1 MAMRNTTL
9 IETETLEFRTSIQ
22 ATSTLANLPLPIT
35 MNFML
40 PRDPPNTGASSTRGS
55 GVSLLGVSLKGLCA
69 EVWVRGFEEEIT
81 PKARTGTSDVLQ
93 RKSPASP
100 QTARKLKTPGSD
112 TDSVSSSPKPARKT
126 PKSKSPKVTE
136 RKSPRSPISEKK
148 KPSRVQELES
158 QLAQLEED
166 LKKTKDHLNSSESWK
181 RKAQQEAEEAK
192 KQLLAMSK
200 ELEDSQQQ
208 LLELSA
214 SEEERLQELRKIS
227 QDRDREWQSELEA
240 VQKQHSMDSTALVS
254 AMNEIQKLKIQLER
268 VRELEAV
275 HISNAESDNAEI
287 EDLRMELDDALTLVE
302 KLKNEV
308 SDCKESESRALE
320 IVGKTQMQLEEAN
333 KTVERLQ
340 LEGVK
345 ASEAYKSLALELEQ
359 SRAQVKSLE
368 ELVSKLQAG
377 LVGGATKNMLG
388 PVNEAELVQENVEN
402 EEINQLKAE
411 LVSAK
416 SEAAQLKSALDVSEV
431 RYQEE
436 YIRST
441 LQIRS
446 AFEQLEHAKLESSQ
460 RQGELN
466 EELKRAKA
474 DMEEL
479 RVRLMDKESQLQGLS
494 EENEMLMSRIKQ
506 NQPSETESEPVV
518 ELKNLDADITELKER
533 LLDRETELQNVSDE
547 NNTLKMEIKRV
558 ELEKNKFSDEAVA
571 SVEAAR
577 AAERE
582 ALMKLGC
589 ITEEADKS
597 NRRVAQVTEQLDASQ
612 AANSELE
619 AELRR
624 LKVQSDQWRKAAE
637 AAAAMISAGNNGK
650 FVERTGSLDSSYNSI
665 TAKMN
670 SPYSEDTD
678 DDSPKKKNT
687 NMLKKIG
694 VLWKKNH

>member
-1 MAMRNTTL
+1 M
-9 IETETLEFRTSIQ
+9 Q
-22 ATSTLANLPLPIT
+22 
-35 MNFML
+35 
-40 PRDPPNTGASSTRGS
+40 
-55 GVSLLGVSLKGLCA
+55 
-69 EVWVRGFEEEIT
+69 T
-81 PKARTGTSDVLQ
+81 PKARTSTSEVPQ
-93 RKSPASP
+93 RKSSASP
-100 QTARKLKTPGSD
+100 QAARKLKTPSSNN
-112 TDSVSSSPKPARKT
+112 DSVSSSPKPGSKT
-126 PKSKSPKVTE
+126 PKNKSPKVTE
-136 RKSPRSPISEKK
+136 RKSPRSPISENKI
-148 KPSRVQELES
+148 PSKVQELES

-166 LKKTKDHLNSSESWK
+166 LKRTKDQLNSSESWK

-200 ELEDSQQQ
+200 ELEESQQQ
-208 LLELSA
+208 LMELSA

-227 QDRDREWQSELEA
+227 QDRDRAWQSELEA

-268 VRELEAV
+268 VRESEAV
-275 HISNAESDNAEI
+275 HISNAESDDAEI
-287 EDLRMELDDALTLVE
+287 QDLRMELDEALTLVE
-302 KLKNEV
+302 KLKSEL
-308 SDCKESESRALE
+308 SGCKESESRTLE
-320 IVGKTQMQLEEAN
+320 VVGKTQMQLDAAN
-333 KTVERLQ
+333 KTVEALQ
-340 LEGVK
+340 IEGME

-368 ELVSKLQAG
+368 ELVSKLQAD
-377 LVGGATKNMLG
+377 LVSGANKNMSG
-388 PVNEAELVQENVEN
+388 PVNEAELAPKNEEN
-402 EEINQLKAE
+402 EEINLLKAE

-446 AFEQLEHAKLESSQ
+446 AFEQLEHAKSESSQ
-460 RQGELN
+460 RQCELN

-474 DMEEL
+474 DIEEL
-479 RVRLMDKESQLQGLS
+479 RERLMDKESQLQGLS
-494 EENEMLMSRIKQ
+494 EENEMLMSRTKH
-506 NQPSETESEPVV
+506 NQPSERESEPVV
-518 ELKNLDADITELKER
+518 ELKKLDADMAELKER
-533 LLDRETELQNVSDE
+533 LLDKETELQNVTEE
-547 NNTLKMEIKRV
+547 NNGLKMEIKRV
-558 ELEKNKFSDEAVA
+558 ELEKNKIPDEAVA
-571 SVEAAR
+571 SAEEAR
-577 AAERE
+577 TAERE
-582 ALMKLGC
+582 ALMKLGY

-597 NRRVAQVTEQLDASQ
+597 SRRVAQVTEQLDAAQ

-637 AAAAMISAGNNGK
+637 AAAAMISSGNNGK
-650 FVERTGSLDSSYNSI
+650 FVQRIGSLDSSYNSI
-665 TAKMN
+665 TAKMS

-678 DDSPKKKNT
+678 DDSPSPKKKNT

>member
-1 MAMRNTTL
+1 M
-9 IETETLEFRTSIQ
+9 Q
-22 ATSTLANLPLPIT
+22 
-35 MNFML
+35 
-40 PRDPPNTGASSTRGS
+40 
-55 GVSLLGVSLKGLCA
+55 
-69 EVWVRGFEEEIT
+69 T
-81 PKARTGTSDVLQ
+81 PKARTGASEVPQ

-100 QTARKLKTPGSD
+100 KQAS
-112 TDSVSSSPKPARKT
+112 KT
-126 PKSKSPKVTE
+126 PKDRSPKVTE
-136 RKSPRSPISEKK
+136 RRSPRSPIAEKK
-148 KPSRVQELES
+148 KPNRVQELES

-166 LKKTKDHLNSSESWK
+166 LKRTKDQLNSSESWK

-200 ELEDSQQQ
+200 DLEESQQQ
-208 LLELSA
+208 LMELSA

-227 QDRDREWQSELEA
+227 QDRDRAWQSELEA
-240 VQKQHSMDSTALVS
+240 VQKQHSMDSAALVS

-268 VRELEAV
+268 VRESEAV

-287 EDLRMELDDALTLVE
+287 EDLRMELDEALTLVE
-302 KLKNEV
+302 KMKNEV
-308 SDCKESESRALE
+308 RDCKESESRALE
-320 IVGKTQMQLEEAN
+320 VVGKTQMQLEAAN
-333 KTVERLQ
+333 KTVETLQ

-345 ASEAYKSLALELEQ
+345 ASEEFKSLALELEQ

-368 ELVSKLQAG
+368 ELASKLQAD
-377 LVGGATKNMLG
+377 LVGGANKNVLG
-388 PVNEAELVQENVEN
+388 PANEAEKDVEN

-436 YIRST
+436 YIQST

-446 AFEQLEHAKLESSQ
+446 AFEQLEHAKSESSQ

-474 DMEEL
+474 DIEEL

-506 NQPSETESEPVV
+506 NQPGERESEPVV
-518 ELKNLDADITELKER
+518 ELKKLDADMAELKER
-533 LLDRETELQNVSDE
+533 LLDKETELQNVTEE
-547 NNTLKMEIKRV
+547 NNALKMEIKRV
-558 ELEKNKFSDEAVA
+558 ELQNNKIPHEAVA
-571 SVEAAR
+571 SAEAAR

-582 ALMKLGC
+582 ALMKLGYM
-589 ITEEADKS
+589 TEEADKS
-597 NRRVAQVTEQLDASQ
+597 NRRVAQVTEQLDSAQ

-650 FVERTGSLDSSYNSI
+650 FVERTGSLDNSYNSI
-665 TAKMN
+665 TAKMS

>member
-1 MAMRNTTL
+1 M
-9 IETETLEFRTSIQ
+9 Q
-22 ATSTLANLPLPIT
+22 
-35 MNFML
+35 
-40 PRDPPNTGASSTRGS
+40 
-55 GVSLLGVSLKGLCA
+55 
-69 EVWVRGFEEEIT
+69 T
-81 PKARTGTSDVLQ
+81 PKARTGTSEVPQ

-100 QTARKLKTPGSD
+100 QNARKLKTPGSD
-112 TDSVSSSPKPARKT
+112 TDSVSSSPKPGSKT
-126 PKSKSPKVTE
+126 PKNKSPKVTE

-148 KPSRVQELES
+148 QPSRVQESES

-166 LKKTKDHLNSSESWK
+166 LKRTKDKLNSSESWK

-200 ELEDSQQQ
+200 ELEESQQQ

-214 SEEERLQELRKIS
+214 SEEERLQELHKIS
-227 QDRDREWQSELEA
+227 QDRDQAWKSELEA
-240 VQKQHSMDSTALVS
+240 VQKQHSMDSTALMS
-254 AMNEIQKLKIQLER
+254 AMNEIQKLKMQLER
-268 VRELEAV
+268 VYESEAV

-287 EDLRMELDDALTLVE
+287 EDLRMELDEALTLVE
-302 KLKNEV
+302 KLKNEL
-308 SDCKESESRALE
+308 SDCKESESRDLE
-320 IVGKTQMQLEEAN
+320 VVGKTQMQLEAAN
-333 KTVERLQ
+333 KTVETLQ
-340 LEGVK
+340 LEGEK
-345 ASEAYKSLALELEQ
+345 ASEAYKSLALELDQ
-359 SRAQVKSLE
+359 ARAQVKSLE
-368 ELVSKLQAG
+368 ELVSKLQAD
-377 LVGGATKNMLG
+377 LVGGANKNMLG
-388 PVNEAELVQENVEN
+388 LVIEAEPELAPKNVEN

-416 SEAAQLKSALDVSEV
+416 SEATQLKSALDVSEV

-446 AFEQLEHAKLESSQ
+446 AFEQLEHAKSESSR
-460 RQGELN
+460 RQGEN
-466 EELKRAKA
+466 EELKRARA
-474 DMEEL
+474 DIEEL
-479 RVRLMDKESQLQGLS
+479 RERLMDKESQLQGLS
-494 EENEMLMSRIKQ
+494 EENEILMSRMKQ
-506 NQPSETESEPVV
+506 NQPSEKESEPVV
-518 ELKNLDADITELKER
+518 ELKKLDADMAKLKER
-533 LLDRETELQNVSDE
+533 LLDRETELQNVTEE
-547 NNTLKMEIKRV
+547 NNALKKEIKRE
-558 ELEKNKFSDEAVA
+558 ELEKNKIPDEAVA
-571 SVEAAR
+571 SAEAAR
-577 AAERE
+577 ATERE
-582 ALMKLGC
+582 ALVKLGY

-597 NRRVAQVTEQLDASQ
+597 NRRVAQITEQLDAAQ

-665 TAKMN
+665 TAKMS
-670 SPYSEDTD
+670 SPYSENTD

>member
-1 MAMRNTTL
+1 M
-9 IETETLEFRTSIQ
+9 Q
-22 ATSTLANLPLPIT
+22 
-35 MNFML
+35 
-40 PRDPPNTGASSTRGS
+40 
-55 GVSLLGVSLKGLCA
+55 
-69 EVWVRGFEEEIT
+69 T
-81 PKARTGTSDVLQ
+81 PKARTGASEVPQ

-100 QTARKLKTPGSD
+100 KQAS
-112 TDSVSSSPKPARKT
+112 KT
-126 PKSKSPKVTE
+126 PKDRSPKVTE
-136 RKSPRSPISEKK
+136 RRSPRSPIAEKK
-148 KPSRVQELES
+148 PNRVQELES

-166 LKKTKDHLNSSESWK
+166 LKRTKDQLNSSESWK

-200 ELEDSQQQ
+200 DLEESQQQ
-208 LLELSA
+208 LMELSA

-227 QDRDREWQSELEA
+227 QDRDRAWQSELEA
-240 VQKQHSMDSTALVS
+240 VQKQHSMDSAALVS

-268 VRELEAV
+268 VRESEAV

-287 EDLRMELDDALTLVE
+287 EDLRMELDEALTLVE
-302 KLKNEV
+302 KMKNEV
-308 SDCKESESRALE
+308 RDCKESESRALE
-320 IVGKTQMQLEEAN
+320 VVGKTQMQLEAAN
-333 KTVERLQ
+333 KTVETLQ

-345 ASEAYKSLALELEQ
+345 ASEEFKSLALELEQ

-368 ELVSKLQAG
+368 ELASKLQAD
-377 LVGGATKNMLG
+377 LVGGANKNVLG
-388 PVNEAELVQENVEN
+388 PANEAEKDVEN

-436 YIRST
+436 YIQST

-446 AFEQLEHAKLESSQ
+446 AFEQLEHAKSESSQ

-474 DMEEL
+474 DIEEL

-506 NQPSETESEPVV
+506 NQPGERESEPVV
-518 ELKNLDADITELKER
+518 ELKKLDADMAELKER
-533 LLDRETELQNVSDE
+533 LLDKETELQNVTEE
-547 NNTLKMEIKRV
+547 NNALKMEIKRV
-558 ELEKNKFSDEAVA
+558 ELQNNKIPHEAVA
-571 SVEAAR
+571 SAEAAR

-582 ALMKLGC
+582 ALMKLGYM
-589 ITEEADKS
+589 TEEADKS
-597 NRRVAQVTEQLDASQ
+597 NRRVAQVTEQLDSAQ

-650 FVERTGSLDSSYNSI
+650 FVERTGSLDNSYNSI
-665 TAKMN
+665 TAKMS

>member
-1 MAMRNTTL
+1 M
-9 IETETLEFRTSIQ
+9 Q
-22 ATSTLANLPLPIT
+22 
-35 MNFML
+35 
-40 PRDPPNTGASSTRGS
+40 
-55 GVSLLGVSLKGLCA
+55 
-69 EVWVRGFEEEIT
+69 T
-81 PKARTGTSDVLQ
+81 PKARTGTSEVPQ

-100 QTARKLKTPGSD
+100 QNARKLKTPGSD
-112 TDSVSSSPKPARKT
+112 TDSVSSSPKPGSKT
-126 PKSKSPKVTE
+126 PKNKSPKVTE

-148 KPSRVQELES
+148 QPSRVQESES

-166 LKKTKDHLNSSESWK
+166 LKRTKDKLNSSESWK

-200 ELEDSQQQ
+200 ELEESQQQ

-214 SEEERLQELRKIS
+214 SEEERLQELHKIS
-227 QDRDREWQSELEA
+227 QDRDQAWKSELEA
-240 VQKQHSMDSTALVS
+240 VQKQHSMDSTALMS
-254 AMNEIQKLKIQLER
+254 AMNEIQKLKMQLER
-268 VRELEAV
+268 VHESEAV

-287 EDLRMELDDALTLVE
+287 EDLRMELDEALTLVE
-302 KLKNEV
+302 KLKNEL
-308 SDCKESESRALE
+308 SDCKESESRDLE
-320 IVGKTQMQLEEAN
+320 VVGKTQMQLEAAN
-333 KTVERLQ
+333 KTVETLQ
-340 LEGVK
+340 LEGEK
-345 ASEAYKSLALELEQ
+345 ASEAYKSLALELDQ
-359 SRAQVKSLE
+359 ARAQVKSLE
-368 ELVSKLQAG
+368 ELVSKLQAD
-377 LVGGATKNMLG
+377 LVGGANKNMLG
-388 PVNEAELVQENVEN
+388 LVIEAEPELAPKNVEN

-416 SEAAQLKSALDVSEV
+416 SEATQLKSALDVSEV

-446 AFEQLEHAKLESSQ
+446 AFEQLEHAKSESSR

-466 EELKRAKA
+466 EELKRARA
-474 DMEEL
+474 DIEEL
-479 RVRLMDKESQLQGLS
+479 RERLMDKESQLQGLS
-494 EENEMLMSRIKQ
+494 EENEILMSRMKQ
-506 NQPSETESEPVV
+506 NQPSEKESEPVV
-518 ELKNLDADITELKER
+518 ELKKLDADMAKLKER
-533 LLDRETELQNVSDE
+533 LLDRETELQNVTEE
-547 NNTLKMEIKRV
+547 NNALKKEIKRE
-558 ELEKNKFSDEAVA
+558 ELEKNKIPDEAVA
-571 SVEAAR
+571 SAEAAR
-577 AAERE
+577 ATERE
-582 ALMKLGC
+582 ALVKLGY
-589 ITEEADKS
+589 ITEEADES
-597 NRRVAQVTEQLDASQ
+597 NRRVAQITEQLDAAQ

-665 TAKMN
+665 TAKMS
-670 SPYSEDTD
+670 SPYSENTD

>member
-1 MAMRNTTL
+1 M
-9 IETETLEFRTSIQ
+9 Q
-22 ATSTLANLPLPIT
+22 
-35 MNFML
+35 
-40 PRDPPNTGASSTRGS
+40 
-55 GVSLLGVSLKGLCA
+55 
-69 EVWVRGFEEEIT
+69 T
-81 PKARTGTSDVLQ
+81 PKARTGASEVPQ

-100 QTARKLKTPGSD
+100 QNARKLKTPGSD
-112 TDSVSSSPKPARKT
+112 TDSVSSSPKPGSKT
-126 PKSKSPKVTE
+126 PKNRSPKVSE
-136 RKSPRSPISEKK
+136 RKSARSPISEKK
-148 KPSRVQELES
+148 QPSRVQELES

-166 LKKTKDHLNSSESWK
+166 LKRTKDQLNSSETWK
-181 RKAQQEAEEAK
+181 RKAQQEAEEAR

-214 SEEERLQELRKIS
+214 SEEDRLQELRKIS
-227 QDRDREWQSELEA
+227 QDRDRAWQSELEA

-268 VRELEAV
+268 VRESEAV

-287 EDLRMELDDALTLVE
+287 EELRMELDEALALVE

-308 SDCKESESRALE
+308 SDCKESESQALE
-320 IVGKTQMQLEEAN
+320 VVGKTQLQLEAAN
-333 KTVERLQ
+333 KTVETLQ
-340 LEGVK
+340 FEGVK

-359 SRAQVKSLE
+359 SRDQLKSLE
-368 ELVSKLQAG
+368 ELVSKLQVDLAG
-377 LVGGATKNMLG
+377 GVDKNMLG
-388 PVNEAELVQENVEN
+388 SVNEAELAPKPKDFEN

-446 AFEQLEHAKLESSQ
+446 AFEQLEHAKSESSK

-466 EELKRAKA
+466 EELKKAKA
-474 DMEEL
+474 DIEEL
-479 RVRLMDKESQLQGLS
+479 RVRLMDKESQLQCLT
-494 EENEMLMSRIKQ
+494 EENEMLLSRIKQ
-506 NQPSETESEPVV
+506 NQPSENDSEHVV
-518 ELKNLDADITELKER
+518 ELKKLDADMAELKER
-533 LLDRETELQNVSDE
+533 LLDRETELQNVTEE
-547 NNTLKMEIKRV
+547 NNALKMEIKRV
-558 ELEKNKFSDEAVA
+558 ELEKSKIPEEAIA
-571 SVEAAR
+571 SAEAAR
-577 AAERE
+577 AAEHE
-582 ALMKLGC
+582 ALIKLDY

-597 NRRVAQVTEQLDASQ
+597 SRRVAQVTEQLDAAQ
-612 AANSELE
+612 TANSELE

-650 FVERTGSLDSSYNSI
+650 FVERTGSLDSNYNSI
-665 TAKMN
+665 TAKMS

-678 DDSPKKKNT
+678 DDSPSPKKKNT

>member
-1 MAMRNTTL
+1 MLRCFFICML
-9 IETETLEFRTSIQ
+9 I
-22 ATSTLANLPLPIT
+22 
-35 MNFML
+35 
-40 PRDPPNTGASSTRGS
+40 
-55 GVSLLGVSLKGLCA
+55 GLCLS
-69 EVWVRGFEEEIT
+69 VS
-81 PKARTGTSDVLQ
+81 RTGTSEVPQ

-100 QTARKLKTPGSD
+100 QNARKLKTPGSD
-112 TDSVSSSPKPARKT
+112 TDSVSSSPKPGSKT
-126 PKSKSPKVTE
+126 PKNRSPKVTE

-148 KPSRVQELES
+148 RPGRVQELES

-166 LKKTKDHLNSSESWK
+166 LKRTKDQLNSSESWK
-181 RKAQQEAEEAK
+181 RKAQQEAEEAN
-192 KQLLAMSK
+192 KQLLAVSK
-200 ELEDSQQQ
+200 ELEESQQQ

-227 QDRDREWQSELEA
+227 QDRDRAWQSELEA

-268 VRELEAV
+268 VRECEAV

-287 EDLRMELDDALTLVE
+287 EDLRMELDEALTLVE
-302 KLKNEV
+302 KLKSEV
-308 SDCKESESRALE
+308 IDCKESESRALE
-320 IVGKTQMQLEEAN
+320 VVGKTQMQLEAAN
-333 KTVERLQ
+333 KTVETLQ
-340 LEGVK
+340 LEGEK

-368 ELVSKLQAG
+368 ELVSKLQAD
-377 LVGGATKNMLG
+377 LVGGGNKNMLG
-388 PVNEAELVQENVEN
+388 PVNEAELELAPKNVQN
-402 EEINQLKAE
+402 EEINHLKAE

-416 SEAAQLKSALDVSEV
+416 SEAVQLKSALDVSEV

-446 AFEQLEHAKLESSQ
+446 AFEQLEHAKSESSQ

-466 EELKRAKA
+466 EELKRARA
-474 DMEEL
+474 DIEEL
-479 RVRLMDKESQLQGLS
+479 REKMMDKESQLQGLS
-494 EENEMLMSRIKQ
+494 DENEMLVSRIKQ
-506 NQPSETESEPVV
+506 NQPSERDSEPVV
-518 ELKNLDADITELKER
+518 ALKKLDADITELKKR
-533 LLDRETELQNVSDE
+533 LLDRETELQNVTEE
-547 NNTLKMEIKRV
+547 NNALKKEIKRV
-558 ELEKNKFSDEAVA
+558 ELEKNKIPDEAVA
-571 SVEAAR
+571 SAEAAR

-582 ALMKLGC
+582 ALMKLGY

-597 NRRVAQVTEQLDASQ
+597 NQRVAQITEQLDTAQ

-637 AAAAMISAGNNGK
+637 AAAAMISSGNNGK
-650 FVERTGSLDSSYNSI
+650 FVERTGSLDSSYNSV
-665 TAKMN
+665 TAKMS
-670 SPYSEDTD
+670 SPYSEDTDD

-694 VLWKKNH
+694 VLWKKTH

>member
-1 MAMRNTTL
+1 M
-9 IETETLEFRTSIQ
+9 
-22 ATSTLANLPLPIT
+22 
-35 MNFML
+35 
-40 PRDPPNTGASSTRGS
+40 
-55 GVSLLGVSLKGLCA
+55 
-69 EVWVRGFEEEIT
+69 
-81 PKARTGTSDVLQ
+81 
-93 RKSPASP
+93 
-100 QTARKLKTPGSD
+100 
-112 TDSVSSSPKPARKT
+112 
-126 PKSKSPKVTE
+126 
-136 RKSPRSPISEKK
+136 
-148 KPSRVQELES
+148 ES

-166 LKKTKDHLNSSESWK
+166 LRRTKEQLNSSESWK
-181 RKAQQEAEEAK
+181 KRAQQEAEEAK

-200 ELEDSQQQ
+200 ELEESQQQ

-268 VRELEAV
+268 VRESEAV

-287 EDLRMELDDALTLVE
+287 EDLKMELDEALTLVE
-302 KLKNEV
+302 KLKNELN
-308 SDCKESESRALE
+308 DCKESESRALE
-320 IVGKTQMQLEEAN
+320 VVGKTQMQLESAN
-333 KTVERLQ
+333 KTVETAQ

-345 ASEAYKSLALELEQ
+345 TLEAYKSLALELEQ
-359 SRAQVKSLE
+359 SRVQVKSLE
-368 ELVSKLQAG
+368 ELISKLQTD
-377 LVGGATKNMLG
+377 LVPPANKNTSD
-388 PVNEAELVQENVEN
+388 PVKEVEHELAQKNAED
-402 EEINQLKAE
+402 ISQLKAE

-416 SEAAQLKSALDVSEV
+416 SEAAQLKSALDVSEI

-446 AFEQLEHAKLESSQ
+446 AFEQLEHVKSESSQ
-460 RQGELN
+460 RQIALN
-466 EELKRAKA
+466 EELKKGKA
-474 DMEEL
+474 DIEEL
-479 RVRLMDKESQLQGLS
+479 RERLMDKESQLQSLS
-494 EENEMLMSRIKQ
+494 VDNEMLLSRIKQ
-506 NQPSETESEPVV
+506 SQPSETESEAVV
-518 ELKNLDADITELKER
+518 KLKKLDADMIELKGR
-533 LLDRETELQNVSDE
+533 LLERETELQNVTEE
-547 NNTLKMEIKRV
+547 NNALKMEVKRV
-558 ELEKNKFSDEAVA
+558 ELEKSKIPEEVVA
-571 SVEAAR
+571 SAEAAR

-582 ALMKLGC
+582 ALMKLDH

-597 NRRVAQVTEQLDASQ
+597 NKRVTQVTEQLDAAQ

-650 FVERTGSLDSSYNSI
+650 FVERTGSLDSSYNTIS
-665 TAKMN
+665 AKMS

>member
-1 MAMRNTTL
+1 MNFGPMWDPRKH
-9 IETETLEFRTSIQ
+9 ERGRRVHTLEHSYYRKC
-22 ATSTLANLPLPIT
+22 
-35 MNFML
+35 
-40 PRDPPNTGASSTRGS
+40 GS
-55 GVSLLGVSLKGLCA
+55 GALKERA
-69 EVWVRGFEEEIT
+69 
-81 PKARTGTSDVLQ
+81 GTSEVP
-93 RKSPASP
+93 RKCPASP
-100 QTARKLKTPGSD
+100 QTARKLKTPSSD
-112 TDSVSSSPKPARKT
+112 TDSVSSSPKPGSKT
-126 PKSKSPKVTE
+126 PKNKSPKVTE

-148 KPSRVQELES
+148 RPSRVQELES

-166 LKKTKDHLNSSESWK
+166 LRKTKDQLNSSESWK
-181 RKAQQEAEEAK
+181 KRAQQETEEAK

-200 ELEDSQQQ
+200 ELEESQQQ

-227 QDRDREWQSELEA
+227 QDRDRAWQSELEA

-268 VRELEAV
+268 VRESEAV

-287 EDLRMELDDALTLVE
+287 EDLRMELDEALALVE
-302 KLKNEV
+302 KLKNELN
-308 SDCKESESRALE
+308 DCKESESQALE
-320 IVGKTQMQLEEAN
+320 VVGKTQMQLEAAN
-333 KTVERLQ
+333 KTVETVQ

-345 ASEAYKSLALELEQ
+345 ALEAYKSLALELDE

-368 ELVSKLQAG
+368 ALVSKLQSD
-377 LVGGATKNMLG
+377 LVAHANENMSG
-388 PVNEAELVQENVEN
+388 PVNEVEHEHELAPKNVEN
-402 EEINQLKAE
+402 EDISQLKSE
-411 LVSAK
+411 LLSAK
-416 SEAAQLKSALDVSEV
+416 SETAQLKSALDVSEV

-446 AFEQLEHAKLESSQ
+446 AFEQLEHVKSESSQ
-460 RQGELN
+460 RQVALN
-466 EELKRAKA
+466 EELKKAKA
-474 DMEEL
+474 DIEEL
-479 RVRLMDKESQLQGLS
+479 RERLMDKESQLQGLS
-494 EENEMLMSRIKQ
+494 ENNKMLMSRIKES
-506 NQPSETESEPVV
+506 QPSEAESEHAV
-518 ELKNLDADITELKER
+518 ELKKLDADVTKLKER
-533 LLDRETELQNVSDE
+533 LLERETELQNVTEE
-547 NNTLKMEIKRV
+547 NNALKMEIKRV
-558 ELEKNKFSDEAVA
+558 ELEKNKIPEEAVA
-571 SVEAAR
+571 SAEAAR

-582 ALMKLGC
+582 ALMKLGY

-597 NRRVAQVTEQLDASQ
+597 NKRVTQVTEQLDATQ

-650 FVERTGSLDSSYNSI
+650 FVERTGSLDSNYNSI
-665 TAKMN
+665 GAKMS
-670 SPYSEDTD
+670 SPFSEDTD

>member
-1 MAMRNTTL
+1 M
-9 IETETLEFRTSIQ
+9 Q
-22 ATSTLANLPLPIT
+22 
-35 MNFML
+35 
-40 PRDPPNTGASSTRGS
+40 
-55 GVSLLGVSLKGLCA
+55 
-69 EVWVRGFEEEIT
+69 T
-81 PKARTGTSDVLQ
+81 PKASRAGSSEVP
-93 RKSPASP
+93 RKCPASP
-100 QTARKLKTPGSD
+100 QTARKMKTPGSD
-112 TDSVSSSPKPARKT
+112 TDSVSSSPKPASKT
-126 PKSKSPKVTE
+126 PKNKSPKVTE
-136 RKSPRSPISEKK
+136 RKSPRSPVSEKK

-166 LKKTKDHLNSSESWK
+166 LKRTKDQLNSSESWK
-181 RKAQQEAEEAK
+181 KRAQQEAEEAK
-192 KQLLAMSK
+192 KQLLVMSK
-200 ELEDSQQQ
+200 ELEESQQQ

-254 AMNEIQKLKIQLER
+254 AMSEIQKLKIQLER
-268 VRELEAV
+268 VRESEAV

-287 EDLRMELDDALTLVE
+287 EDLKMELDEALTLVE
-302 KLKNEV
+302 KLKSEL

-320 IVGKTQMQLEEAN
+320 VVGKTQMQLESAN
-333 KTVERLQ
+333 KTVETVQ

-345 ASEAYKSLALELEQ
+345 TLEAYKALALELEQ
-359 SRAQVKSLE
+359 SREQVKSLE
-368 ELVSKLQAG
+368 ELVSKLQTD
-377 LVGGATKNMLG
+377 LVAPANKNTSD
-388 PVNEAELVQENVEN
+388 PVNEVEHELAQKNAESED
-402 EEINQLKAE
+402 ISQLKAE

-416 SEAAQLKSALDVSEV
+416 SEAAQLKSALDVSEI

-446 AFEQLEHAKLESSQ
+446 AFEQLEHVKSESSQ
-460 RQGELN
+460 RQIVLN
-466 EELKRAKA
+466 EELKKAKA
-474 DMEEL
+474 DIEEL
-479 RVRLMDKESQLQGLS
+479 RERLMDKESQLQGLS
-494 EENEMLMSRIKQ
+494 VDNEMLLSRIKQ
-506 NQPSETESEPVV
+506 SQPSETESEAVV
-518 ELKNLDADITELKER
+518 ELKKLDADVIELKER
-533 LLDRETELQNVSDE
+533 LLERETELQNVTEE
-547 NNTLKMEIKRV
+547 NNALKMEIKRV
-558 ELEKNKFSDEAVA
+558 ELEKSKIPGEAVA
-571 SVEAAR
+571 SAEAAR
-577 AAERE
+577 AE
-582 ALMKLGC
+582 ALMKLDH

-597 NRRVAQVTEQLDASQ
+597 NKRVTQVTEQLDAAQ

-650 FVERTGSLDSSYNSI
+650 FVERTGSLDSSYNTIS
-665 TAKMN
+665 AKMS

>member
-1 MAMRNTTL
+1 M
-9 IETETLEFRTSIQ
+9 Q
-22 ATSTLANLPLPIT
+22 
-35 MNFML
+35 
-40 PRDPPNTGASSTRGS
+40 
-55 GVSLLGVSLKGLCA
+55 
-69 EVWVRGFEEEIT
+69 T
-81 PKARTGTSDVLQ
+81 PKSRAGTSEVP
-93 RKSPASP
+93 RKCPASP
-100 QTARKLKTPGSD
+100 QTARKLKTPSSD
-112 TDSVSSSPKPARKT
+112 TDSVSSSPKPGSKT
-126 PKSKSPKVTE
+126 PKNKSPKVTE

-148 KPSRVQELES
+148 RPSRVQELES
-158 QLAQLEED
+158 QLALLEED
-166 LKKTKDHLNSSESWK
+166 LRKTKDQLNSSESWK
-181 RKAQQEAEEAK
+181 KRAQQETEEAK

-200 ELEDSQQQ
+200 ELEESQQQ

-227 QDRDREWQSELEA
+227 QDRDRAWQSELEA

-268 VRELEAV
+268 VRESEAV

-287 EDLRMELDDALTLVE
+287 EDLRMELDEALALVE
-302 KLKNEV
+302 KLKNELN
-308 SDCKESESRALE
+308 DCKESESRALE
-320 IVGKTQMQLEEAN
+320 VVAKTQMQLESAN
-333 KTVERLQ
+333 KTVETVQ

-345 ASEAYKSLALELEQ
+345 ALEAYKSLALELEQ

-368 ELVSKLQAG
+368 ALVSKLQSD
-377 LVGGATKNMLG
+377 LVAHASENMS
-388 PVNEAELVQENVEN
+388 EN
-402 EEINQLKAE
+402 EDISQLKSE
-411 LVSAK
+411 LLSAK
-416 SEAAQLKSALDVSEV
+416 SETAQLKSALDVSEV

-446 AFEQLEHAKLESSQ
+446 AFEQLEHVKSESSQ
-460 RQGELN
+460 RQVALN
-466 EELKRAKA
+466 EELNKAKA
-474 DMEEL
+474 DIEEL
-479 RVRLMDKESQLQGLS
+479 RERLMDKESQLQGLS
-494 EENEMLMSRIKQ
+494 ENNKMLMSRIKES
-506 NQPSETESEPVV
+506 QPSEAESEHAV
-518 ELKNLDADITELKER
+518 ELKKLDADVTKLKER
-533 LLDRETELQNVSDE
+533 LLERETELQNVTEE
-547 NNTLKMEIKRV
+547 NNALKMEIKRV
-558 ELEKNKFSDEAVA
+558 ELEKNKIPEEAVA
-571 SVEAAR
+571 SAEAAR

-582 ALMKLGC
+582 ALMKLGY

-597 NRRVAQVTEQLDASQ
+597 NKRVTQVTEQLDATQ

-650 FVERTGSLDSSYNSI
+650 FVERTGSLDSNYNSI
-665 TAKMN
+665 GAKMS
-670 SPYSEDTD
+670 SPFSEDTD

>member
-1 MAMRNTTL
+1 M
-9 IETETLEFRTSIQ
+9 Q
-22 ATSTLANLPLPIT
+22 
-35 MNFML
+35 
-40 PRDPPNTGASSTRGS
+40 
-55 GVSLLGVSLKGLCA
+55 
-69 EVWVRGFEEEIT
+69 T
-81 PKARTGTSDVLQ
+81 PKARAGSSEVP
-93 RKSPASP
+93 RKCPASP
-100 QTARKLKTPGSD
+100 QTARKMKTPGSD
-112 TDSVSSSPKPARKT
+112 TDSVSSSPKPASKT
-126 PKSKSPKVTE
+126 PKNKSPKVTE
-136 RKSPRSPISEKK
+136 RKSPRSPVSEKK

-166 LKKTKDHLNSSESWK
+166 LRRTKEQLNSSESWK
-181 RKAQQEAEEAK
+181 KRAQQEAEEAK

-200 ELEDSQQQ
+200 ELEESQQQ

-268 VRELEAV
+268 VRESEAV

-287 EDLRMELDDALTLVE
+287 EDLKMELDEALTLVE
-302 KLKNEV
+302 KLKNELN
-308 SDCKESESRALE
+308 DCKESESRALE
-320 IVGKTQMQLEEAN
+320 VVGKTQMQLESAN
-333 KTVERLQ
+333 KTVETAQ

-345 ASEAYKSLALELEQ
+345 TLEAYKSLALELEQ
-359 SRAQVKSLE
+359 SRVQVKSLE
-368 ELVSKLQAG
+368 ELISKLQTD
-377 LVGGATKNMLG
+377 LVPPANKNTSD
-388 PVNEAELVQENVEN
+388 PVKEVEHELAQKNAED
-402 EEINQLKAE
+402 ISQLKAE

-416 SEAAQLKSALDVSEV
+416 SEAAQLKSALDVSEI

-446 AFEQLEHAKLESSQ
+446 AFEQLEHVKSESSQ
-460 RQGELN
+460 RQIALN
-466 EELKRAKA
+466 EELKKGKA
-474 DMEEL
+474 DIEEL
-479 RVRLMDKESQLQGLS
+479 RERLMDKESQLQSLS
-494 EENEMLMSRIKQ
+494 VDNEMLLSRIKQ
-506 NQPSETESEPVV
+506 SQPSETESEAVV
-518 ELKNLDADITELKER
+518 KLKKLDADMIELKGR
-533 LLDRETELQNVSDE
+533 LLERETELQNVTEE
-547 NNTLKMEIKRV
+547 NNALKMEVKRV
-558 ELEKNKFSDEAVA
+558 ELEKSKIPEEVVA
-571 SVEAAR
+571 SAEAAR

-582 ALMKLGC
+582 ALMKLDH

-597 NRRVAQVTEQLDASQ
+597 NKRVTQVTEQLDAAQ

-650 FVERTGSLDSSYNSI
+650 FVERTGSLDSSYNTIS
-665 TAKMN
+665 AKMS